1 MIDKSVGFI
10 GGGRVTRIILT
21 GLKRAGKMPADVV
34 VSDTNNEVL
43 KKLKDEFPEITVKP
57 NDNTAPAEKDI
68 VFLAVHPPV
77 MPTVLNEIKA
87 FLKPTTYLIS
97 VAPKF
102 TIQSILNTIKCFPR
116 IVRMIPNAGSIV
128 NKGFNPIT
136 FAETIN
142 EAERQELIDLLG
154 VLGECPVVPEEKLEA
169 YAVITGMGPTY
180 FWFQFNELKEIAKSF
195 GLTQQEAEMGIEKMA
210 QGTIKTLFE
219 SGLTPAQV
227 MDLIPVRPLEE
238 HEAKIKEAYH
248 SKLEPLY
255 KRLKGIA

>member
-21 GLKRAGKMPADVV
+21 SLKRAGKMLADVV
-34 VSDTNNEVL
+34 VGDINNEVL
-43 KKLKDEFPEITVKP
+43 EKLKDEFPEITVMP

-68 VFLAVHPPV
+68 VLLAVHPPV

-97 VAPKF
+97 LAPKF

-116 IVRMIPNAGSIV
+116 IVRMIPNANSFV
-128 NKGFNPIT
+128 NNGYNPIA
-136 FAETIN
+136 FSETVS
-142 EAERQELIDLLG
+142 EAERQKLVDFLSC
-154 VLGECPVVPEEKLEA
+154 LGECPMVPEEKLEA

-180 FWFQFNELKEIAKSF
+180 FWFQLNELKKIAQGF
-195 GLTQQEAEMGIEKMA
+195 GLTEPEAENGVTKMVA
-210 QGTIKTLFE
+210 GSIKTLFN
-219 SGLTPAQV
+219 SGLTPEQV
-227 MDLIPVRPLEE
+227 MDLIPVRPLQD
-238 HEAKIKEAYH
+238 HEQQIKDAYH